1 MTTQAVGLVVR
12 SMDEPDERRE
22 PPLARADVTTIPGAT
37 ITRVVAQPGWRWSV
51 CVSPIAGTPT
61 CQVPHSGYV
70 VSGRL
75 GILMDDGAEGELSAG
90 DAFYTAPGH
99 DGWVIGDEPAVFLE
113 VTPAATPSAEV

>member
-12 SMDEPDERRE
+12 SMDQPDERRE
-22 PPLARADVTTIPGAT
+22 PPLARADVTTIPVAT

-51 CVSPIAGTPT
+51 CVSPIAGTKT

-75 GILMDDGAEGELSAG
+75 GIRMDDGAEGEFSAG
-90 DAFYTAPGH
+90 DAFSTAPGH

-113 VTPAATPSAEV
+113 VTPAATPSPER